1 MPIDKRFMN
10 AKNNLK
16 ASELFDK
23 RVVYKAFAYSKD
35 DQPSSLEDLYPIRQ
49 FLRNENYLYGR
60 VNDLLNPVTPRKER
74 MLPLETNTS
83 QYALDFVVLA
93 FTNLKNKIQ
102 KEVAAGNIPTDTFF
116 SRLEVVK
123 SYEDIN
129 VSYNQWLNTIR
140 DSFLDNMRKRNLNNK
155 IDNFD
160 TFLKIFRKHLI
171 KVSKDVYPTTLSSFA
186 LGRKSNIR
194 NTGLVI
200 EIANKDFSADDQ
212 KVEFINQ
219 DYFDYYVKLAEQYG
233 FFIDYEAPWRLVAN
247 IVSKPMKRA
256 ISDLNGDYT
265 TLGAF
270 FENYYQKVES
280 QDLLVLKNL
289 AFATYINY
297 IDITPNFSD
306 VTTINGVAK
315 KRIIEREP
323 ITFAKMEDEYGDVF
337 WMNYYID
344 IKNSEKNLNYN
355 RSQVENIKREAS
367 FTQKNSTPLAVKY
380 INDNF
385 RDIPSIEGSFYSD
398 LIKGQFSV
406 DKEKKTGYNKFI
418 QRVVRNYRRKTE

>member
-23 RVVYKAFAYSKD
+23 RLIYKSFAYSED
-35 DQPSSLEDLYPIRQ
+35 DNPTLFVDLYPIRQ
-49 FLRNENYLYGR
+49 FMVNENYLYGR
-60 VNDLLNPVTPRKER
+60 IDDLFSPVVPRKER
-74 MLPLETNTS
+74 MLPLETGTS
-83 QYALDFVVLA
+83 QHALDFVVLA
-93 FTNLKNKIQ
+93 FTNMKKKIE
-102 KEVAAGNIPTDTFF
+102 KEIAAGNIPTDTFF

-123 SYEDIN
+123 SYEDAN

-140 DSFLDNMRKRNLNNK
+140 DSFLDNMIKRNLNNK

-160 TFLKIFRKHLI
+160 TFLGIFREHLT
-171 KVSKDVYPTTLSSFA
+171 KVTKDVYPVTFSSFMM
-186 LGRKSNIR
+186 GRKSNIR
-194 NTGLVI
+194 NTGLVV
-200 EIANKDFSADDQ
+200 EIANKDFSEDEQ
-212 KVEFINQ
+212 KIDFINQ

-265 TLGAF
+265 TLGSF
-270 FENYYQKVES
+270 FQNYYQKIEG
-280 QDLLVLKNL
+280 QDLIILKNL
-289 AFATYINY
+289 AFATYTNY
-297 IDITPNFSD
+297 IDTTPNFSD

-315 KRIIEREP
+315 KRLITRQP
-323 ITFAKMEDEYGDVF
+323 ITFKKMNEEYSDVF

-344 IKNSEKNLNYN
+344 IKNSEKSLNYDRN
-355 RSQVENIKREAS
+355 QIDNIKREAS
-367 FTQKNSTPLAVKY
+367 LTQKISTPVAIKY

-406 DKEKKTGYNKFI
+406 DSQKKTGYNKFI
-418 QRVVRNYRRKTE
+418 QKVVRNYRRKTE